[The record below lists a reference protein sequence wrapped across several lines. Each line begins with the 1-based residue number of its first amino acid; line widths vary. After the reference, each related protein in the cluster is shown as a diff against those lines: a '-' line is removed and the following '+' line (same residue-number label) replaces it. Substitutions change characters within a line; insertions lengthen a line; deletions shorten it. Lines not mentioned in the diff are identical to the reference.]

1 MTTNPPA
8 HDALLWFGLVW
19 FAGYHADCT
28 EQIKVRVSE
37 IEASAHAHAHAQA
50 HAGMAWHGMAW
61 HGMAWHGMASH
72 GIAWHGMAWQRER
85 ILRASGALAWAEKRV
100 QCSQCVPC

>member
-1 MTTNPPA
+1 MLFA
-8 HDALLWFGLVW
+8 WLGFAWLRFAALCCAVLC

-50 HAGMAWHGMAW
+50 QAGMTC
-61 HGMAWHGMASH
+61 
-72 GIAWHGMAWQRER
+72 QRER

-100 QCSQCVPC
+100 QCSQSVPC